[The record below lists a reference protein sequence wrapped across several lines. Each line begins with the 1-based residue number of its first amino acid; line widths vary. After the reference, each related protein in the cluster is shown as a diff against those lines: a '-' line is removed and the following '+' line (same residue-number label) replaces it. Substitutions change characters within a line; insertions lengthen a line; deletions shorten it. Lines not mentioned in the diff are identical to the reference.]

1 MFLRVKKLAICLV
14 LFVINYNEIYKM
26 DFFDFNYYIYLRQKI
41 DSERIYFLIYPNE
54 FNLI

>member
-26 DFFDFNYYIYLRQKI
+26 DFFDFNYLLTTEDRQRENI
-41 DSERIYFLIYPNE
+41 F
-54 FNLI
+54 FNIPK